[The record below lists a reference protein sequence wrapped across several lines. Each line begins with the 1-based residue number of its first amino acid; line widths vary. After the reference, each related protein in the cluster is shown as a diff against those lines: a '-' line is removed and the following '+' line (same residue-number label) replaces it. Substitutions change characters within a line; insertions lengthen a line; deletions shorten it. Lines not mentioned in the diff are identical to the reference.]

1 MSGRQKRAEAGA
13 IRISFAILVVS
24 IAAICTACSGGEDT
38 LYIYNWSDYVDE
50 DLIDAFTEETGI
62 EVVMD
67 YFDSNESMYAKLQ
80 AGATGYDIVFPTTY
94 MVEIMND
101 SGMLAEVD
109 HEQIPNLQYIDK
121 NYLAMTPDAEM
132 AYSVPYMIS
141 STGLGFLRSE
151 VGDRDEISWSELANR
166 EYRGRVTML
175 NDMRETIGAAL
186 KYLGYSYNS
195 TNPDELTE
203 AQDLLIE
210 WKDNIAKFDNDQY
223 RNGLVSGEFYL
234 VHGYSGDILQ
244 GQDEVDDIEFLV
256 PQEGT
261 TISIDN
267 MVILKDAE
275 NTEAA
280 HAFINYMLRP
290 EVAAQNIEYVYY
302 LAPNTGAYEL
312 LSDEI
317 RDNPAVF
324 LPEEFVAKAEIL
336 LDLGDDNAL
345 YSEVWDAVKAAQ

>member
-1 MSGRQKRAEAGA
+1 MPVLMNMKGRGVLVGAVVIGIAVLILAG
-13 IRISFAILVVS
+13 
-24 IAAICTACSGGEDT
+24 CGGGTET

-50 DLIDAFTEETGI
+50 DLIDEFTEETGI

-101 SGMLAEVD
+101 SDMLAEID
-109 HEQIPNLQYIDK
+109 HEAIPNLEYIDEQ
-121 NYLAMTPDAEM
+121 YLEMTPDSEM

-151 VGDRDEISWSELANR
+151 VGEIEEISWSEIANP
-166 EYRGRVTML
+166 EYSGRTTML

-195 TNPDELTE
+195 TSPDELAE
-203 AQDLLIE
+203 AEDLLIE
-210 WKDNIAKFDNDQY
+210 WKGNLAKFDNDQY

-244 GQDEVDDIEFLV
+244 GQDENDDIEFLI

-275 NTEAA
+275 HKEAA
-280 HAFINYMLRP
+280 HQFIDYMLRP
-290 EVAAQNIEYVYY
+290 EVAARNIEYVYY

-312 LSDEI
+312 LSEEI
-317 RDNPAVF
+317 QTNPAVF
-324 LPEEFVAKAEIL
+324 LPEEFVANSEIL
-336 LDLGDDNAL
+336 LDLGDNNAM
-345 YSEVWDAVKAAQ
+345 YSEVWDAVKAAE

>member
-1 MSGRQKRAEAGA
+1 MTAYMNKKRRGVVAGV
-13 IRISFAILVVS
+13 IVVG
-24 IAAICTACSGGEDT
+24 IAVLTLAGCGGGGET

-50 DLIDAFTEETGI
+50 DLIDEFTEETGI

-101 SGMLAEVD
+101 SDMLGEID
-109 HEQIPNLQYIDK
+109 HEAIPNLEYIDPQ
-121 NYLAMTPDAEM
+121 YLEMTPDSAME
-132 AYSVPYMIS
+132 YSVPYMIS
-141 STGLGFLRSE
+141 STGLGFLQSE
-151 VGDRDEISWSELANR
+151 VGDLEEISWSEIANPA
-166 EYRGRVTML
+166 YRGRTTML

-195 TNPDELTE
+195 TSPDELAE
-203 AQDLLIE
+203 AEELLIQ
-210 WKDNIAKFDNDQY
+210 WKENLAKFDNDQY

-244 GQDEVDDIEFLV
+244 GQDENEDIAFLI

-275 NTEAA
+275 HKDAA
-280 HAFINYMLRP
+280 HEFINYMLRP
-290 EVAAQNIEYVYY
+290 EVAARNIEYVYY

-317 RDNPAVF
+317 RNNPAVF
-324 LPEEFVAKAEIL
+324 LPEEFVASSEIL
-336 LDLGDDNAL
+336 LDLGDDNAM